1 MRRLVAAQ
9 VVDSHLAPHNFARA
23 SDLYPLGHGGMR
35 FQFLLHKC
43 FLSVLCEV
51 KYNIQPLRISRYIF
65 YTQKKKQYLFQEIE
79 V

>member
-1 MRRLVAAQ
+1 
-9 VVDSHLAPHNFARA
+9 
-23 SDLYPLGHGGMR
+23 MR

-51 KYNIQPLRISRYIF
+51 KYNIQPLLISQYIF